1 MPDLNEMCTIEIL
14 SINQENP
21 RVSGNQ
27 WKRKSN
33 VTARKR
39 DRLNGLI
46 FHSMNDKVVLVFE
59 AKTLKNRAR
68 FERF

>member
-39 DRLNGLI
+39 DRLNGKWI
-46 FHSMNDKVVLVFE
+46 NFSFNERQGSASFRGQNFE
-59 AKTLKNRAR
+59 
-68 FERF
+68 E

>member
-27 WKRKSN
+27 WKCKSN
-33 VTARKR
+33 VTERKR
-39 DRLNGLI
+39 ERLNGKKWINFSFNERLGGAS
-46 FHSMNDKVVLVFE
+46 FRGQNFE
-59 AKTLKNRAR
+59 
-68 FERF
+68 E

>member
-1 MPDLNEMCTIEIL
+1 MPDLNQMCTIEIL

-39 DRLNGLI
+39 DRLNGKWI
-46 FHSMNDKVVLVFE
+46 NFSFNERQGGASFRGQNFE
-59 AKTLKNRAR
+59 
-68 FERF
+68 E